1 VVLLTRACN
10 HPDYTASQYAALSAV
25 VALSRTMVSGVT
37 GYVALA
43 LGWSGFLWLSAVL
56 SLIALPL
63 LWRIK
68 AGFVQETR
76 TN

>member
-1 VVLLTRACN
+1 
-10 HPDYTASQYAALSAV
+10 
-25 VALSRTMVSGVT
+25 
-37 GYVALA
+37 
-43 LGWSGFLWLSAVL
+43 LWLSAVL